1 MAYASKQSSAYKLK
15 QTETTPAR
23 AAKPQMELVPETK
36 KRRQQASAP
45 VGKYAVMVLF
55 VMMAALTIIY
65 GHMRLN
71 ELTSQNDKLKSQLV
85 QLQREGEIL
94 DTKKDQKY
102 SLTYVEQRAK
112 SELGMV
118 KLDKSGIQY
127 VEIPNPESTVVTPGE
142 SVTSE
147 LLSSVG
153 ESLSVVV
160 EYLN

>member
-1 MAYASKQSSAYKLK
+1 MAAQVTNYQCPACTGPLQFDGGSGKLQCEYCGSSFPVEEIEKMDEEK
-15 QTETTPAR
+15 EEK
-23 AAKPQMELVPETK
+23 AAKAYEEQ
-36 KRRQQASAP
+36 
-45 VGKYAVMVLF
+45 
-55 VMMAALTIIY
+55 
-65 GHMRLN
+65 
-71 ELTSQNDKLKSQLV
+71 
-85 QLQREGEIL
+85 
-94 DTKKDQKY
+94 KDQKY